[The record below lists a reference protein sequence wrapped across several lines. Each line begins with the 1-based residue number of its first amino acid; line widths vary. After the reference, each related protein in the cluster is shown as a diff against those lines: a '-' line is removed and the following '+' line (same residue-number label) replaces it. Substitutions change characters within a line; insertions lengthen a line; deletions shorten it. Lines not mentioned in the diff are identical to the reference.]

1 MSVEENAL
9 DTDLD
14 LPEQDEFGSGILTT
28 AFNSETEEVKEM
40 LASDK
45 WMELAIYEFMQNQ
58 VSYGDENEDT
68 PELEPRTFIEYEG
81 GDRDLFDGTR
91 DFSTEDK
98 KVVAVEFVNYGDGFS
113 PWHFL
118 GMRNFK
124 KRADGLGK
132 HGRGMKIAAAALAE
146 KGMNLSILSNFEG
159 RSWSGN
165 SFVKSA
171 FRDKFPFLNLAYA
184 FDPEEVK
191 EQKKTVIR
199 VEKPSKEFLHALA
212 RMPQKFLHANPKYP
226 GAKLIPEDKREPVQ
240 TSSFKLDKGEVRHL
254 RGIAKDMVKTRV
266 DPKYCF
272 DFGHVDFIYV
282 DKLRF
287 DTDPVW
293 GTFAAAW
300 EISGLSEAYDKRLR
314 IDRSKDSTRYV
325 VQDIEFLMG
334 TIVRNIEDERL
345 MEDLI
350 RTVKFKSGTNFF
362 EFSASNAHKKIDF
375 PEANKKLV
383 LRVWERLYPG
393 ENCICDDRDKAASAK
408 TDHPELKHDV
418 VYVGSGLYSFLK
430 EAGVQTMQE
439 LSKEKSTSSL
449 PDKKLKLKFA
459 GDEKAL
465 YKLMEIAV
473 KEDFEVKLER
483 SKDGTKQLS
492 IYHTDPTYKAED
504 LNSETE
510 SSVGKVMQIA
520 AAISSRR
527 NLKLE
532 TVAIDEDS
540 ISNVRF
546 NVYGYGTAFN
556 VSGSSSTFD
565 RSDRP
570 EYSEFKAGTYL
581 TLKGPDIDNLRDP
594 LDEDEFMGALKKM
607 RARLAS
613 MPIFNQNPDNE
624 GMGLPDLFSDR
635 DFLFSILRGM
645 GINIDH
651 LERNTGIAVSADTG
665 FRTATDIISYI
676 RAIEGLDLKESV
688 LPVGYYPKNISNT
701 INFNEVG
708 GTATW
713 ENLKSENFDIEIP
726 EREVQDYSAKL
737 VYSDIKSGRKTL
749 MVPEGDMLCG
759 FKVNAHPGSTIK
771 FMRDSVSGMYSI
783 EVKGIL
789 YNLTCYTEKDKDGFS
804 AEPPTEKDQ
813 VNLIGTKLP
822 DKFNAVQATSL
833 EVLRDAWADAFTYSG
848 ENPNI
853 VASNLEEYAYG
864 LLNEASGNCSHAATG
879 SVILDRAFGIASRM
893 CGGYLVQKDGS
904 IATHGWKRARNG
916 EAWISMDP
924 QGNGVKRKETSVATS
939 RPGMVNTGKLIVPAA
954 PRVHAS
960 RLSRLKNIASTTNL
974 VRVLVLAAA
983 AAAGR
988 CTASE
993 SESPEK
999 PEMVNVSTQSE

>member
-1 MSVEENAL
+1 MSLEENAL
-9 DTDLD
+9 DTELD
-14 LPEQDEFGSGILTT
+14 LPEQNEFGSGILTT

-40 LASDK
+40 LASDN

-58 VSYGDENEDT
+58 VSYGDETEDT
-68 PELEPRTFIEYEG
+68 PELEPRTYIEYEG

-98 KVVAVEFVNYGDGFS
+98 KVEAVEFVNYGDGFS

-191 EQKKTVIR
+191 GQKKTVIR
-199 VEKPSKEFLHALA
+199 VEKPSKEFLKALA

-254 RGIAKDMVKTRV
+254 RGVVEDTSKARKDAR
-266 DPKYCF
+266 
-272 DFGHVDFIYV
+272 DFFNYGHVDFIYV

-300 EISGLSEAYDKRLR
+300 GISGLSEADDKRLR
-314 IDRSKDSTRYV
+314 IDRSKDSTQYV
-325 VQDIEFLMG
+325 AQDIGFLMG
-334 TIVRNIEDERL
+334 TIVRNTEDETL
-345 MEDLI
+345 MEELI
-350 RTVKFKSGTNFF
+350 KTAISKPGTNFF

-375 PEANKKLV
+375 PETNKKLV

-393 ENCICDDRDKAASAK
+393 ENCICDDRGKATSAK

-430 EAGVQTMQE
+430 EAGVKTMQE
-439 LSKEKSTSSL
+439 LSKEKTTNVL

-459 GDEKAL
+459 GDAKAL

-483 SKDGTKQLS
+483 SKDGAKQLC

-504 LNSETE
+504 LNGETE
-510 SSVGKVMQIA
+510 SSIGKVMQIA
-520 AAISSRR
+520 AVIASKR

-532 TVAIDEDS
+532 TVAIEEDN

-546 NVYGYGTAFN
+546 DVYGYEPAFN

-581 TLKGPDIDNLRDP
+581 ILKGPDIDNLRDP

-613 MPIFNQNPDNE
+613 IPIFNENSENQ
-624 GMGLPDLFSDR
+624 GMGLPNLFSDR

-645 GINIDH
+645 GINLDH
-651 LERNTGIAVSADTG
+651 LEGNAEIAVSADTG

-676 RAIEGLDLKESV
+676 RAVEGLDLKESV

-701 INFNEVG
+701 MHFDEASQK
-708 GTATW
+708 ATW
-713 ENLKSENFDIEIP
+713 ENLKTKNSDIDVP
-726 EREVQDYSAKL
+726 ETEVDDYNAKL

-749 MVPEGDMLCG
+749 MVPEGDRLCG
-759 FKVNAHPGSTIK
+759 FKVKAHPGSTIK

-804 AEPPTEKDQ
+804 ADMPTEKDQ
-813 VNLIGTKLP
+813 KNLVGTKLP
-822 DKFNAVQATSL
+822 DKFNAVRATSL

-853 VASNLEEYAYG
+853 VASNLNEYAYG

-879 SVILDRAFGIASRM
+879 SVILDRAFGVASRM
-893 CGGYLVQKDGS
+893 CGGYLIQKDGS
-904 IATHGWKRARNG
+904 IETHGWKRAWNG

-924 QGNGVKRKETSVATS
+924 QGNGVKRKKTAVATS
-939 RPGMVNTGKLIVPAA
+939 RPGMVNTGKLIVPPA
-954 PRVHAS
+954 PRVHVG

-983 AAAGR
+983 TAAGR
-988 CTASE
+988 CTAPE
-993 SESPEK
+993 SDSTEK
-999 PEMVNVSTQSE
+999 PEIVNVSTESE